1 MEIFNELRKFIFAES
16 EMNDE
21 QKVFVSALKLLTE
34 GKEDLSMDCLKKLYM
49 KSNDPSLQS
58 SCAKILFELYF
69 INSEWK
75 ELEVLGLLEDE
86 SIDKSNRVIA
96 KALGQFE
103 QATFSFSND
112 KICIPMKRSISGS
125 PTIDVMI
132 NGRKKCFWL
141 DTGAAMTVISD
152 SIVKECGMAL
162 IENED
167 LEVGNSTNQNFNSDL
182 AIIDTIVIDDLTIL
196 NQSTLVLASDLLKI
210 PIPHSEKV
218 MEIDGIIGWDI
229 IQYLHLEID
238 YRQEKV
244 MIQKHRQKA
253 EEKNNI
259 FFCGYPIIKVKG
271 KKQVPLYFGL
281 DTGANK
287 SHFGKTLLSKIDELK
302 IDKTI
307 KFSGGLGDV
316 KEREIDTIETLSI
329 YLDENQSI
337 TLKNVRETLTDLAAF
352 FKLDG
357 VFGMDIAHNG
367 SLVIDYPNR
376 HFELK
381 Y

>member
-1 MEIFNELRKFIFAES
+1 M
-16 EMNDE
+16 
-21 QKVFVSALKLLTE
+21 
-34 GKEDLSMDCLKKLYM
+34 
-49 KSNDPSLQS
+49 
-58 SCAKILFELYF
+58 FELYF

-75 ELEVLGLLEDE
+75 ELEILGLLEEE

-96 KALGQFE
+96 KALRQFE

-141 DTGAAMTVISD
+141 DTGAGMTVISD

-244 MIQKHRQKA
+244 MIQNHRQIDG
-253 EEKNNI
+253 EKNNL
-259 FFCGYPIIKVKG
+259 FFCGYPIIKGKG
-271 KKQVPLYFGL
+271 KNQVPLYFGL

-307 KFSGGLGDV
+307 KYSGGLGDV

-329 YLDENQSI
+329 YLDENQFI

>member
-1 MEIFNELRKFIFAES
+1 MTIFNEFRKFVFAES
-16 EMNDE
+16 GMNDE

-49 KSNDPSLQS
+49 ESNDPSLQS

-75 ELEVLGLLEDE
+75 ELEVLGLLEEE
-86 SIDKSNRVIA
+86 SIDKSNRIIA
-96 KALGQFE
+96 KALRQFE

-141 DTGAAMTVISD
+141 DTGAGMTVISD

-210 PIPHSEKV
+210 PIPHSAKV

-238 YRQEKV
+238 YGKEKV
-244 MIQKHRQKA
+244 MIQKHRQKDG
-253 EEKNNI
+253 EKNNL

-271 KKQVPLYFGL
+271 KNQVPLYFGL

-307 KFSGGLGDV
+307 KYSGGLGDV
-316 KEREIDTIETLSI
+316 KEREIDTIETLPV

-337 TLKNVRETLTDLAAF
+337 TLKNVRETLTDLATF

-376 HFELK
+376 QLELK

>member
-34 GKEDLSMDCLKKLYM
+34 GKEDLSMDCLKKFYM
-49 KSNDPSLQS
+49 ESNDPSLQS

-75 ELEVLGLLEDE
+75 ELEVLGLLEE
-86 SIDKSNRVIA
+86 EIIDKSNRIIA
-96 KALGQFE
+96 KALRQFE

-112 KICIPMKRSISGS
+112 KICIPLKRSISGS

-141 DTGAAMTVISD
+141 DTGAGMTVISD

-196 NQSTLVLASDLLKI
+196 NQSTLVLANDLLKI
-210 PIPHSEKV
+210 PIPHSAKV

-253 EEKNNI
+253 GEKNNL

-271 KKQVPLYFGL
+271 KNQVPLYFGL

-307 KFSGGLGDV
+307 KYSGGLGDV

-329 YLDENQSI
+329 YLDKNQSI

>member
-1 MEIFNELRKFIFAES
+1 MEIFNELRKFIFTES
-16 EMNDE
+16 GMNDE

-49 KSNDPSLQS
+49 ESNDPSLQS

-75 ELEVLGLLEDE
+75 ELEILGLLEEE

-96 KALGQFE
+96 KALRQFE

-141 DTGAAMTVISD
+141 DTGAGMTVISD

-244 MIQKHRQKA
+244 MIQNHRQIDG
-253 EEKNNI
+253 EKNNL

-271 KKQVPLYFGL
+271 KNQVPLYFGL

-307 KFSGGLGDV
+307 KYSGGLGDV

-329 YLDENQSI
+329 YLDENQFI
-337 TLKNVRETLTDLAAF
+337 NLKNVRETLTDLAAF

-367 SLVIDYPNR
+367 SLVIDYSNR
-376 HFELK
+376 HLELK

>member
-1 MEIFNELRKFIFAES
+1 MTIFNEFRKFVFAES
-16 EMNDE
+16 GMNDE

-49 KSNDPSLQS
+49 ESNDPSLQS

-86 SIDKSNRVIA
+86 SIDKSNRIIA
-96 KALGQFE
+96 KALRQFE

-112 KICIPMKRSISGS
+112 KICIPLKRSISGS

-141 DTGAAMTVISD
+141 DTGAGMTVISD

-167 LEVGNSTNQNFNSDL
+167 LEVGNSTNQNINSDL

-210 PIPHSEKV
+210 PIPHSAKV

-238 YRQEKV
+238 YGKEKV
-244 MIQKHRQKA
+244 MIQKHRQKDG
-253 EEKNNI
+253 EKNNL

-271 KKQVPLYFGL
+271 KNQVPLYFGL

-307 KFSGGLGDV
+307 KYSGGLGDV
-316 KEREIDTIETLSI
+316 KEREIDTIETLPV

-337 TLKNVRETLTDLAAF
+337 TLKNVRETLTDLATF

-376 HFELK
+376 QLELK

>member
-1 MEIFNELRKFIFAES
+1 MTIFNEFRKFDFAES
-16 EMNDE
+16 GMNDE

-49 KSNDPSLQS
+49 ESNDPSLQS

-86 SIDKSNRVIA
+86 SIDKSNRIIA
-96 KALGQFE
+96 KALRQFE

-141 DTGAAMTVISD
+141 DTGAGMTVISD

-210 PIPHSEKV
+210 PIPHSAKV

-238 YRQEKV
+238 YGKEKV
-244 MIQKHRQKA
+244 MIQKHRQKDG
-253 EEKNNI
+253 EKNNL

-271 KKQVPLYFGL
+271 KNQVPLYFGL

-307 KFSGGLGDV
+307 KYSGGLGDV
-316 KEREIDTIETLSI
+316 KEREIDTIETLPV

-337 TLKNVRETLTDLAAF
+337 TLKNVRETLTDLATF

-376 HFELK
+376 QLELK

>member
-34 GKEDLSMDCLKKLYM
+34 GKEDLSMDCLKKFYM
-49 KSNDPSLQS
+49 ESNDPSLQS

-75 ELEVLGLLEDE
+75 ELEVLGLLEE
-86 SIDKSNRVIA
+86 EIIDKSNRIIA
-96 KALGQFE
+96 KALRQFE

-112 KICIPMKRSISGS
+112 KICIPLKRSISGS

-141 DTGAAMTVISD
+141 DTGAGMTVISD

-196 NQSTLVLASDLLKI
+196 NQSTLVLANDLLKI
-210 PIPHSEKV
+210 PIPHSAKV

-244 MIQKHRQKA
+244 MIQKHRQKDG
-253 EEKNNI
+253 EKNNL

-271 KKQVPLYFGL
+271 KNQVPLYFGL

-307 KFSGGLGDV
+307 KYSGGLGDV

-329 YLDENQSI
+329 YLDKNQSI

>member
-1 MEIFNELRKFIFAES
+1 MFKLLVEGGEVEIFNELRKFIFTES
-16 EMNDE
+16 GMNDE

-49 KSNDPSLQS
+49 ESNDPSLQS

-75 ELEVLGLLEDE
+75 ELEILGLLEEE

-96 KALGQFE
+96 KALRQFE

-141 DTGAAMTVISD
+141 DTGAGMTVISD

-210 PIPHSEKV
+210 PIPHSEKL
-218 MEIDGIIGWDI
+218 W
-229 IQYLHLEID
+229 
-238 YRQEKV
+238 R
-244 MIQKHRQKA
+244 
-253 EEKNNI
+253 
-259 FFCGYPIIKVKG
+259 
-271 KKQVPLYFGL
+271 
-281 DTGANK
+281 
-287 SHFGKTLLSKIDELK
+287 
-302 IDKTI
+302 
-307 KFSGGLGDV
+307 
-316 KEREIDTIETLSI
+316 
-329 YLDENQSI
+329 
-337 TLKNVRETLTDLAAF
+337 
-352 FKLDG
+352 
-357 VFGMDIAHNG
+357 
-367 SLVIDYPNR
+367 
-376 HFELK
+376 
-381 Y
+381 

>member
-1 MEIFNELRKFIFAES
+1 MTIFNEFRKFDFAES
-16 EMNDE
+16 GMNDE

-49 KSNDPSLQS
+49 ESNDPSLQS

-86 SIDKSNRVIA
+86 SIDKSNRIIA
-96 KALGQFE
+96 KALRQFE

-141 DTGAAMTVISD
+141 DTGAGMTVISD

-182 AIIDTIVIDDLTIL
+182 AIIDTIVIDNLTIL

-210 PIPHSEKV
+210 PIPHSAKV

-238 YRQEKV
+238 YGKEKV
-244 MIQKHRQKA
+244 MIQKHRQKDG
-253 EEKNNI
+253 EKNNL

-271 KKQVPLYFGL
+271 KNQVPL
-281 DTGANK
+281 
-287 SHFGKTLLSKIDELK
+287 
-302 IDKTI
+302 
-307 KFSGGLGDV
+307 
-316 KEREIDTIETLSI
+316 
-329 YLDENQSI
+329 
-337 TLKNVRETLTDLAAF
+337 
-352 FKLDG
+352 
-357 VFGMDIAHNG
+357 
-367 SLVIDYPNR
+367 
-376 HFELK
+376 
-381 Y
+381 

>member
-1 MEIFNELRKFIFAES
+1 MKIFNEFRKFDFAES
-16 EMNDE
+16 GMNDE

-49 KSNDPSLQS
+49 ESNDPSLQS

-75 ELEVLGLLEDE
+75 ELEVLGLLEEE

-96 KALGQFE
+96 KALRQFE
-103 QATFSFSND
+103 QATISFSND

-141 DTGAAMTVISD
+141 DTGAGMTVISD

-238 YRQEKV
+238 YGKEKV
-244 MIQKHRQKA
+244 MIQKHRQKDG
-253 EEKNNI
+253 EKNNL

-271 KKQVPLYFGL
+271 KNQVPLYFGL

-307 KFSGGLGDV
+307 KYSGGLGDV
-316 KEREIDTIETLSI
+316 KEREIDTIETLPV

>member
-1 MEIFNELRKFIFAES
+1 MTIFNEFRKFDFAES
-16 EMNDE
+16 GMNDE

-49 KSNDPSLQS
+49 ESNDPSLQS

-86 SIDKSNRVIA
+86 SIDKSNRIIA
-96 KALGQFE
+96 KALRQFE
-103 QATFSFSND
+103 QATFSFTND

-141 DTGAAMTVISD
+141 DTGAGMTVISD

-182 AIIDTIVIDDLTIL
+182 AMIDTIVIDNLTIL

-210 PIPHSEKV
+210 PIPHSAKV

-238 YRQEKV
+238 YGKEKV
-244 MIQKHRQKA
+244 MIQKHRQKDG
-253 EEKNNI
+253 EKNNL

-271 KKQVPLYFGL
+271 KNQVPLYFGL

-307 KFSGGLGDV
+307 KYSGGLGDV
-316 KEREIDTIETLSI
+316 KEREIDTIETLPV

-337 TLKNVRETLTDLAAF
+337 TLKNVRETLTDLATF

-376 HFELK
+376 QLELK

>member
-1 MEIFNELRKFIFAES
+1 VEIFNELRKFIFTES
-16 EMNDE
+16 GMNDE

-49 KSNDPSLQS
+49 ESNDPSLQS

-75 ELEVLGLLEDE
+75 ELEILGLLEEE

-96 KALGQFE
+96 KALRQFE

-141 DTGAAMTVISD
+141 DTGAGMTVISD

-244 MIQKHRQKA
+244 MIQNHRQIDG
-253 EEKNNI
+253 EKNNL

-271 KKQVPLYFGL
+271 KNQVPLYFGL

-307 KFSGGLGDV
+307 KYSGGLGDV

-329 YLDENQSI
+329 YLDENQFI

-367 SLVIDYPNR
+367 SLVIDYSNR
-376 HFELK
+376 HLELK

>member
-1 MEIFNELRKFIFAES
+1 MTIFDEFRKFDFAES
-16 EMNDE
+16 GMNDE

-49 KSNDPSLQS
+49 ESNDPSLQS

-86 SIDKSNRVIA
+86 SIDKSHRIIA
-96 KALGQFE
+96 KALRQFE

-141 DTGAAMTVISD
+141 DTGAGMTVISD

-182 AIIDTIVIDDLTIL
+182 AIIDTIVIDNLTIL

-210 PIPHSEKV
+210 PIPHSAKV

-238 YRQEKV
+238 YGKEKV
-244 MIQKHRQKA
+244 MIQKHRQKDG
-253 EEKNNI
+253 EKNNL

-271 KKQVPLYFGL
+271 KNQVPLYFGL

-302 IDKTI
+302 IGKTI
-307 KFSGGLGDV
+307 KYSGGLGDV
-316 KEREIDTIETLSI
+316 KEREIDTIETLPV

-337 TLKNVRETLTDLAAF
+337 TLKNVRETLTDLATF

-376 HFELK
+376 QLELK